1 MSNELTNPTNIHTL
15 NIFYDFERLIKYDDL
30 DTYQQSMLNVFRQN
44 EYNENITNTI
54 TELFNYFKHFNQIKE
69 IMNCVNKDN
78 PIVTYSNHEMS
89 FIILWSFEYF
99 SKTHELLN
107 DYYINNI
114 FNQQLVDELK
124 QLINNNINNN
134 NNNNNK

>member
-1 MSNELTNPTNIHTL
+1 MSNEFNKSDDIKNL
-15 NIFYDFERLIKYDDL
+15 NILYHFERVIKYDDL
-30 DTYQQSMLNVFRQN
+30 DTYQQSMLNVFRQT

-54 TELFNYFKHFNQIKE
+54 TELFNHFKHFNQIKE
-69 IMNCVNKDN
+69 IMECINKDN

-134 NNNNNK
+134 NNK

>member
-1 MSNELTNPTNIHTL
+1 MSNELTNPNDIHTL
-15 NIFYDFERLIKYDDL
+15 NIFYDFERVIKYDDL
-30 DTYQQSMLNVFRQN
+30 DTYQQSMLNVFRQT
-44 EYNENITNTI
+44 EYNENITITI
-54 TELFNYFKHFNQIKE
+54 TELFNHFKHFNQIKE
-69 IMNCVNKDN
+69 IMEYINKDN

-134 NNNNNK
+134 NNK

>member
-1 MSNELTNPTNIHTL
+1 MSNEFNKSDDIKNL
-15 NIFYDFERLIKYDDL
+15 NILYHFERVIKYDDL
-30 DTYQQSMLNVFRQN
+30 DKYQQSMLNVFRQT
-44 EYNENITNTI
+44 EYNDNITITI
-54 TELFNYFKHFNQIKE
+54 TELFNHFKHFNQIKE
-69 IMNCVNKDN
+69 IMECINKDN

-134 NNNNNK
+134 NNK

>member
-1 MSNELTNPTNIHTL
+1 MSNEFNKSDDIKNL
-15 NIFYDFERLIKYDDL
+15 NILYHFERVIKYDDL
-30 DTYQQSMLNVFRQN
+30 DTYQQSMLNVFRQT
-44 EYNENITNTI
+44 EYNDNITITI
-54 TELFNYFKHFNQIKE
+54 TELFNHFKHFNQIKE
-69 IMNCVNKDN
+69 IMECINKDN

-134 NNNNNK
+134 NNK

>member
-1 MSNELTNPTNIHTL
+1 MSNELTNPTDIHTL
-15 NIFYDFERLIKYDDL
+15 NIFYDFERLIKYDDI
-30 DTYQQSMLNVFRQN
+30 DTYQQSMLNVFRQT
-44 EYNENITNTI
+44 EYNENITSII
-54 TELFNYFKHFNQIKE
+54 TELFNHFKHFNQIKE
-69 IMNCVNKDN
+69 IMECINKDN

-134 NNNNNK
+134 NNK

>member
-1 MSNELTNPTNIHTL
+1 
-15 NIFYDFERLIKYDDL
+15 
-30 DTYQQSMLNVFRQN
+30 MLNVFRQT
-44 EYNENITNTI
+44 EYNDNITITI
-54 TELFNYFKHFNQIKE
+54 TELFNHFKHFNQIKE

>member
-1 MSNELTNPTNIHTL
+1 MSNEFNKSDDIKNL
-15 NIFYDFERLIKYDDL
+15 NILYHFERVIKYDDL
-30 DTYQQSMLNVFRQN
+30 DTYQQSMLNVFRQT

-54 TELFNYFKHFNQIKE
+54 TELFNHFKHFNQIKE
-69 IMNCVNKDN
+69 IMECINKDN

-124 QLINNNINNN
+124 QLINNNNNN
-134 NNNNNK
+134 NNNNN

>member
-1 MSNELTNPTNIHTL
+1 MSNELTNPTDIHTL
-15 NIFYDFERLIKYDDL
+15 NIFYDFERVIKYDDL
-30 DTYQQSMLNVFRQN
+30 DTYQQSMLNVFRQT

-54 TELFNYFKHFNQIKE
+54 TELFNHFKHFNQIKE
-69 IMNCVNKDN
+69 IIECVNKDN
-78 PIVTYSNHEMS
+78 PIITYDNNEKA

-124 QLINNNINNN
+124 QLINNN
-134 NNNNNK
+134 NNK